1 MTTSIVCQPGESS
14 TVLNRLPQL
23 GQPLLRFD
31 ILQEIQALRQEDS
44 WERETG
50 RSSKTLAK
58 YPDFRIVL
66 ILMKANTQMDQ
77 HRAEG
82 RVSIHQMLG
91 KMCVHLPDQDV
102 AVSAGDLLVL
112 DRGVLHNLE
121 ALEESAFLLTIS
133 WGKGRVE
140 NPRSP
145 APSAEGRLEEE
156 ARLRMDDEGGSLINA
171 PDPAVKV
178 VLDS

>member
-1 MTTSIVCQPGESS
+1 MTTSIVCQPGEAGN
-14 TVLNRLPQL
+14 VLNRLPQL

-31 ILQEIQALRQEDS
+31 LLQEIQALRQEDS
-44 WERETG
+44 WGRETG

-58 YPDFRIVL
+58 YPDLRIVL

-82 RVSIHQMLG
+82 RVSIQQILG

-102 AVSAGDLLVL
+102 TVSAGDLLVL
-112 DRGVLHNLE
+112 DYGVLHNLE
-121 ALEESAFLLTIS
+121 ALDESAFLLTIS

-140 NPRSP
+140 NPS
-145 APSAEGRLEEE
+145 APSASVEGRLEEE
-156 ARLRMDDEGGSLINA
+156 ARLRMDDEGGSLTNA
-171 PDPAVKV
+171 SDTVPPDN
-178 VLDS
+178 